1 MSSNVDDFADEEE
14 AGNESGL
21 HGLAGK
27 FAGVDTASGDF
38 GFLVAFRI
46 RRNERP
52 VVQLLFECSERRI
65 GVVGRRV
72 EFKPALG
79 KAVGKE
85 LLEDFASGGEIAMG

>member
-14 AGNESGL
+14 AGNESGF

-27 FAGVDTASGDF
+27 FPGVDTAGGDF
-38 GFLVAFRI
+38 GFFIAFRV

-52 VVQLLFECSERRI
+52 VVQLLFERSERRI

-79 KAVGKE
+79 KTVGKK
-85 LLEDFASGGEIAMG
+85 LLEDFASGGEITMR